1 MVGRRGVSRRTAR
14 RTSRRV
20 GRRQAAMRDAV
31 TRAEHETAAPAEAV
45 PEAPAPSDQDARYA
59 KLKEAKELL
68 DAGILTQEEFE
79 AEKAKILEN

>member
-1 MVGRRGVSRRTAR
+1 
-14 RTSRRV
+14 
-20 GRRQAAMRDAV
+20 MRDAAS
-31 TRAEHETAAPAEAV
+31 RAEPGTAA

-79 AEKAKILEN
+79 AEKAKILGG